1 MVSVSLSLTKVPET
15 EREMWI
21 RVTRAEL
28 DIVRQERKLVAERL
42 SELDA
47 DVQALE
53 RSLCR
58 FDPTAGQPVLDPAKK
73 SVRAMCAEM
82 ALANGG
88 ILRTNEASHHM
99 ADAGLYPTARTANKS
114 MSTVLSRAK
123 DFERMGKG
131 TWRYIGPNQVSFPPL
146 S

>member
-1 MVSVSLSLTKVPET
+1 MGSVVSVSLTKVPET
-15 EREMWI
+15 ERETWI

-28 DIVRQERKLVAERL
+28 DLVRQERAQVAERL

-47 DVQALE
+47 DTQALE

-73 SVRAMCAEM
+73 SVRAMCVEM
-82 ALANGG
+82 AQANGG
-88 ILRTNEASHHM
+88 LLKTNEASHRM
-99 ADAGLYPTARTANKS
+99 ADAGLYPTSRAANKS

-123 DFERMGKG
+123 DFEKVGSG
-131 TWRYIGPNQVSFPPL
+131 VWRYVGNELAGAVGK
-146 S
+146 